1 MMMKCPTMK
10 SGCPRVYPQ
19 KCGPRNDTYDIY
31 IHIDGSHR
39 KSIMDKPTAES
50 LFGFNAGVVW
60 EALNQN
66 GASNIRNLVKATSLS
81 REEVYSGLGWLG
93 REDKILMEQKGR
105 AIVFSLRE
113 EEARLAVPKETLL
126 AESTPKQKS
135 KSSRS
140 KPPKKTKMARKA
152 KSPVKQ
158 ANSPDKQSERVEEF
172 LLH

>member
-1 MMMKCPTMK
+1 MVIMKET
-10 SGCPRVYPQ
+10 SVE
-19 KCGPRNDTYDIY
+19 
-31 IHIDGSHR
+31 
-39 KSIMDKPTAES
+39 SI
-50 LFGFNAGVVW
+50 FGIKAGIVW
-60 EALNQN
+60 QTLNQN
-66 GASNIRNLVKATSLS
+66 GASNIRNLVNATSLS

-93 REDKILMEQKGR
+93 REDKIVLEQKGR

-113 EEARLAVPKETLL
+113 EEALLSIPRETIL
-126 AESTPKQKS
+126 AESTPKPKS

-158 ANSPDKQSERVEEF
+158 AKSPSKQSESVEDF

>member
-1 MMMKCPTMK
+1 MTETT
-10 SGCPRVYPQ
+10 VE
-19 KCGPRNDTYDIY
+19 
-31 IHIDGSHR
+31 
-39 KSIMDKPTAES
+39 SI
-50 LFGFNAGVVW
+50 FGINAGIVW
-60 EALNQN
+60 QTLNQN
-66 GASNIRNLVKATSLS
+66 GASNIRNLVNATSLS

-93 REDKILMEQKGR
+93 REDKIVMEQKGR

-113 EEARLAVPKETLL
+113 EEARLAVPKGIMM
-126 AESTPKQKS
+126 AESTPKPKS

-158 ANSPDKQSERVEEF
+158 AKSPAKQSESVEDF